1 MVIVKEYTITTLT
14 STTGVNKMKAY
25 LDQLVMVN
33 VLDYNRSEW
42 QDDISYYQINKGFQI
57 AVVKNDKQHTV
68 DKFQFDYE
76 TDVVTVQT
84 TSEVDNGEWDGEW
97 YLEFDDI
104 TPDQLIIERVTRVTL
119 EELQG

>member
-1 MVIVKEYTITTLT
+1 
-14 STTGVNKMKAY
+14 MKAY